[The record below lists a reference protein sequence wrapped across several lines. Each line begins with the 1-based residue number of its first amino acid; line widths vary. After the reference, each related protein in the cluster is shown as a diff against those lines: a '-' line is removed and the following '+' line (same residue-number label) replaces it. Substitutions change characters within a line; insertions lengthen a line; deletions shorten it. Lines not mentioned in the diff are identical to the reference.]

1 MPAIP
6 KLVWIFA
13 ATLAIVA
20 PFAILAGRRGGRYR
34 AFPRWIAAWSQFAIL
49 IVALSR
55 LNSAISF
62 TLLGLVMFVALK
74 QYFTLTPLRPQDR
87 WAVLVAYISIPL
99 ALWPT
104 WADSFSLLSV
114 ATVIGL
120 FLLIPVLLSI
130 VPRQPGLLDA
140 LGRVLLGVLVFVFCA
155 AHFGLMTRL
164 PLGSLELFGITALLA
179 DLPQR
184 LTGRIRPG
192 GERVRPLIGVFAS
205 VVVAAAV
212 GAMLAPLA
220 SSTESLHG
228 AVAGGVIALAM
239 AGGSLVSDAVA
250 QDLLRT
256 QSDAVLGRAAFLDRT
271 LPVIYA
277 APFFYHY
284 LRAVAS

>member
-1 MPAIP
+1 M
-6 KLVWIFA
+6 
-13 ATLAIVA
+13 
-20 PFAILAGRRGGRYR
+20 
-34 AFPRWIAAWSQFAIL
+34 
-49 IVALSR
+49 
-55 LNSAISF
+55 ISF
-62 TLLGLVMFVALK
+62 PFLGLVMFVALK

-87 WAVLVAYISIPL
+87 WAILIAYLSIPL

-104 WADSFSLLSV
+104 WAGSFGLLSA

-120 FLLIPVLLSI
+120 FLLIPVLLSV

-140 LGRVLLGVLVFVFCA
+140 LGRLLLGVLVFVFCA

-164 PLGSLELFGITALLA
+164 PAGSLELFGVTALLA

-192 GERVRPLIGVFAS
+192 DERVRPFVGVVAS
-205 VVVAAAV
+205 VAIASAT
-212 GAMLAPLA
+212 GALLAPLA
-220 SSTESLHG
+220 ATAPLHG
-228 AVAGGVIALAM
+228 GVAGALVALAM

-256 QSDAVLGRAAFLDRT
+256 QSDAMLGRAAFLDRT
-271 LPVIYA
+271 LPAIYA
-277 APFFYHY
+277 APIFYHY

>member
-6 KLVWIFA
+6 KLVVILA
-13 ATLAIVA
+13 ATLALLA
-20 PFAILAGRRGGRYR
+20 PFALLAGRRGGRYR
-34 AFPRWIAAWSQFAIL
+34 AFPGWIAAWAQFAIL
-49 IVALSR
+49 IVVLEH
-55 LNSAISF
+55 LPQKISF
-62 TLLGLVMFVALK
+62 PLLGLVMFAALR

-87 WAVLVAYISIPL
+87 WAIVVAFVSIPL

-104 WADSFSLLSV
+104 WAGSFGLLSA

-130 VPRQPGLLDA
+130 APRQPGLLDA

-164 PLGSLELFGITALLA
+164 PEGSLELFGITALLA

-184 LTGRIRPG
+184 LTGRLRPG
-192 GERVRPLIGVFAS
+192 GERVRPFLGVMAS
-205 VVVAAAV
+205 VAVAAVV
-212 GAMLAPLA
+212 GAALAPLA
-220 SSTESLHG
+220 TTASLHG
-228 AVAGGVIALAM
+228 GVAGSLVALAM
-239 AGGSLVSDAVA
+239 AGGSLVSDAVG

-256 QSDAVLGRAAFLDRT
+256 QSDALLGRAAFLDRT
-271 LPVIYA
+271 LPAIYA
-277 APFFYHY
+277 APIFYHY

>member
-6 KLVWIFA
+6 KLVVILA
-13 ATLAIVA
+13 AVLALLA
-20 PFAILAGRRGGRYR
+20 PFAVLAGRRGGRYR
-34 AFPRWIAAWSQFAIL
+34 ALPGWIAAWAQFSIL
-49 IVALSR
+49 IVVLQHLPRS
-55 LNSAISF
+55 ISF
-62 TLLGLVMFVALK
+62 PLLGLVMFVALK
-74 QYFTLTPLRPQDR
+74 QYFTLTPLRSQDR
-87 WAVLVAYISIPL
+87 WAVLLAYLSIPL

-104 WADSFSLLSV
+104 WAGSFGLLSA

-130 VPRQPGLLDA
+130 VPRQAGLLDA

-164 PLGSLELFGITALLA
+164 PAGGLELFGITALLA

-192 GERVRPLIGVFAS
+192 DERVRPFIGVLVS
-205 VVVAAAV
+205 IVVAAAV
-212 GAMLAPLA
+212 GATLAPFAGIA
-220 SSTESLHG
+220 SLQG
-228 AVAGGVIALAM
+228 GVAGSLVALAM

-256 QSDAVLGRAAFLDRT
+256 QSDAVLGRAAVLDRT
-271 LPVIYA
+271 LPAIYA
-277 APFFYHY
+277 APIFYHY
-284 LRAVAS
+284 LRTVTS